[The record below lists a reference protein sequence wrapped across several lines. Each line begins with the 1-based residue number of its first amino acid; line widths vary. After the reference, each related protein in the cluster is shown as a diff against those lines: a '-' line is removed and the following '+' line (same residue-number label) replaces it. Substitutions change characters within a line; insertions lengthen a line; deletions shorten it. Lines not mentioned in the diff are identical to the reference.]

1 MMNNW
6 YFRVAVTREVVDGR
20 DYLHFEHPTMAG
32 VVPGGW
38 MEVRILYEIV
48 IYPPT

>member
-6 YFRVAVTREVVDGR
+6 YFRIAITKETIEGREC
-20 DYLHFEHPTMAG
+20 LHFEHPTMAG

-38 MEVRILYEIV
+38 MEVGISYQK
-48 IYPPT
+48 THHA